1 MDLGTTISRLRTAHG
16 MSQGDL
22 AEALDVSRQSVSKW
36 ETGASVPELEKLVKL
51 AQLFEISLDELVTG
65 QPPRETESPPPAFPP
80 SSPPPVR
87 APHRIAGIVLLSLAG
102 LIFLLL
108 TMLHAAWIGLHLA
121 SPLLACGVVCLCS
134 SHQRAGRVLL
144 SLAGLVFLT
153 LQLEL
158 HYIVTSL
165 LYAAPFLACGT
176 ICLRC
181 RRRVGLWCAWVC
193 YLHMEMYL
201 FYATIILWLNMASST
216 PNVTPKKLYLYLAIG
231 LHLIVLLGMLLIT
244 IRSFRTVRIDL
255 KQRKNA
261 LLLVL
266 GWASL
271 LLLRLLIWY
280 ISPFDLRPPSML
292 FLADDLALIALFAA
306 LLTATVCGLPSLRSP
321 SPRP

>member
-65 QPPRETESPPPAFPP
+65 QPPRETESPPPASPP

-87 APHRIAGIVLLSLAG
+87 APHRIAGLVLLSLAG
-102 LIFLLL
+102 LLSLLL
-108 TMLHAAWIGLHLA
+108 TILSGLGGFLLGLILA
-121 SPLLACGVVCLCS
+121 V
-134 SHQRAGRVLL
+134 
-144 SLAGLVFLT
+144 
-153 LQLEL
+153 
-158 HYIVTSL
+158 
-165 LYAAPFLACGT
+165 PFLVCGI

-181 RRRVGLWCAWVC
+181 RRRAGLWCAWIF
-193 YLHMEMYL
+193 YLCVELYIRWGTGIRWTLVFLTPQFTPEMNY
-201 FYATIILWLNMASST
+201 MR
-216 PNVTPKKLYLYLAIG
+216 LAIAWVQ
-231 LHLIVLLGMLLIT
+231 LVVMLGMLLIT

-261 LLLVL
+261 LFLAL
-266 GWASL
+266 GWSAL
-271 LLLRLLIWY
+271 VLLRLFMRYVSTLLFQPGQLPV
-280 ISPFDLRPPSML
+280 SPVPHI
-292 FLADDLALIALFAA
+292 FLTVGGMALLPLFAA
-306 LLTATVCGLPSLRSP
+306 LLTAMVCGLPSLRSP

>member
-65 QPPRETESPPPAFPP
+65 QPPRETGSPPPASPP

-102 LIFLLL
+102 LLSLLL
-108 TMLHAAWIGLHLA
+108 NMLNAFWPGVYLPP
-121 SPLLACGVVCLCS
+121 PLLACGVVCLCS
-134 SHQRAGRVLL
+134 SRQRAGIVLL
-144 SLAGLVFLT
+144 SLAGLVFFT
-153 LQLEL
+153 FQLQLHDIL
-158 HYIVTSL
+158 NSL
-165 LYAAPFLACGT
+165 LLAAPFLACGT

-193 YLHMEMYL
+193 YFHMEMYL
-201 FYATIILWLNMASST
+201 FWVTIILWLNTTSST

-280 ISPFDLRPPSML
+280 ISPFDGPPSI
-292 FLADDLALIALFAA
+292 FSFVDDLALIALFAA
-306 LLTATVCGLPSLRSP
+306 LLTATVCGLPSLRRP

>member
-1 MDLGTTISRLRTAHG
+1 M
-16 MSQGDL
+16 
-22 AEALDVSRQSVSKW
+22 
-36 ETGASVPELEKLVKL
+36 
-51 AQLFEISLDELVTG
+51 TG
-65 QPPRETESPPPAFPP
+65 QPPRETESPPPP

-102 LIFLLL
+102 LLSLLL
-108 TMLHAAWIGLHLA
+108 NMLNAFWPGVYLPP
-121 SPLLACGVVCLCS
+121 PLLACGVVALCS
-134 SHQRAGRVLL
+134 SRQRAGRVLL

-201 FYATIILWLNMASST
+201 FWVTILPWLDI
-216 PNVTPKKLYLYLAIG
+216 VFTPKKLYLYLAIG

>member
-1 MDLGTTISRLRTAHG
+1 MDLGTTISRLRTAHR

-65 QPPRETESPPPAFPP
+65 QPPRETGSPPPASPP
-80 SSPPPVR
+80 SSSPPVP

-121 SPLLACGVVCLCS
+121 SPLLACGVVALCS
-134 SHQRAGRVLL
+134 SRQRAGRVLL

-153 LQLEL
+153 LQLEPN
-158 HYIVTSL
+158 HHIVTSL
-165 LYAAPFLACGT
+165 LLAAPFLACGI

-216 PNVTPKKLYLYLAIG
+216 PKKLYLYLAIA

-280 ISPFDLRPPSML
+280 ISPFDKPSSM
-292 FLADDLALIALFAA
+292 FSFVDDLALIALFAA
-306 LLTATVCGLPSLRSP
+306 LLTATVCGLPSLRRP

>member
-65 QPPRETESPPPAFPP
+65 QPPRETGAPPPSEVSPP

-102 LIFLLL
+102 LLSLLL
-108 TMLHAAWIGLHLA
+108 NMLNAFWPGVYLPP
-121 SPLLACGVVCLCS
+121 PLLACGVVCLCS
-134 SHQRAGRVLL
+134 SRQRAGIVLL
-144 SLAGLVFLT
+144 SLAGLVFFT
-153 LQLEL
+153 FQLQLHDIL
-158 HYIVTSL
+158 NSL
-165 LYAAPFLACGT
+165 LLAAPFLACGT

-201 FYATIILWLNMASST
+201 FWVTILPWLDI
-216 PNVTPKKLYLYLAIG
+216 VFTPKKLYLYLAIG

>member
-36 ETGASVPELEKLVKL
+36 ETGAIVPELEKLVKL

-65 QPPRETESPPPAFPP
+65 QPPRETESPSPASPP

-121 SPLLACGVVCLCS
+121 SPLLACGVVALCS
-134 SHQRAGRVLL
+134 SRQRAGRVLL

-165 LYAAPFLACGT
+165 LYAGPFLACGT

-193 YLHMEMYL
+193 YLHMEIYL
-201 FYATIILWLNMASST
+201 FWVTILPWLDIVS
-216 PNVTPKKLYLYLAIG
+216 TPKKLYLYLALA

-280 ISPFDLRPPSML
+280 ISPFDLRPPSM
-292 FLADDLALIALFAA
+292 FSFVDDLALIALFAA
-306 LLTATVCGLPSLRSP
+306 LLTATVCGLPSLRRP

>member
-1 MDLGTTISRLRTAHG
+1 MDLGSTISRLRTAHG

-65 QPPRETESPPPAFPP
+65 QPPRETEAPSPASPP

-87 APHRIAGIVLLSLAG
+87 APRRIAGIVLLSLAG
-102 LIFLLL
+102 L
-108 TMLHAAWIGLHLA
+108 
-121 SPLLACGVVCLCS
+121 
-134 SHQRAGRVLL
+134 
-144 SLAGLVFLT
+144 VFFT
-153 LQLEL
+153 FQLQLHDIL
-158 HYIVTSL
+158 TSL
-165 LYAAPFLACGT
+165 LLAAPFLACGT
-176 ICLRC
+176 ICLHC

-193 YLHMEMYL
+193 YLHMEMY
-201 FYATIILWLNMASST
+201 FFWVTILPWLDIVS
-216 PNVTPKKLYLYLAIG
+216 TPKKLYLYLAIG